1 MLTSKLNESIQ
12 KIANKFDIEAE
23 LVFAVCK
30 IESRGSGFNPDG
42 SIKLLFEGHWFYRY
56 TKGEFFEDYRT
67 ICYPKWTKEFYGKT
81 WKEENKRF
89 AVAESLDKKAAN
101 LSTSFGMFQIMGF
114 NHNKCGFDNV
124 FDFVKFLRESE
135 ENQIDA
141 FFKFIKNIKADDK
154 LKAKDWAG
162 FARAYNGP
170 GYEINKY
177 DKKLQIAY
185 NEVKNSYIC

>member
-1 MLTSKLNESIQ
+1 M
-12 KIANKFDIEAE
+12 
-23 LVFAVCK
+23 
-30 IESRGSGFNPDG
+30 
-42 SIKLLFEGHWFYRY
+42 
-56 TKGEFFEDYRT
+56 
-67 ICYPKWTKEFYGKT
+67 
-81 WKEENKRF
+81 
-89 AVAESLDKKAAN
+89 DKKAAN

-185 NEVKNSYIC
+185 NKVKNSYIY